1 MATEI
6 KNAALAETPLL
17 PQPTTLD
24 RVVVETTAADLKS
37 FYLKFKDGPRW
48 DYLPGQFA
56 ELSLY
61 GYGEAPI
68 GIASSP
74 TEGEELTFTVFNT
87 EGKVTR
93 ALHRLAPGATVGL
106 RGPLGNTWPLEE
118 LRGKNVTVIGGGF
131 AFTTQ
136 RSLIKYALAN
146 RKDFADLT
154 VVYGARSPGALL
166 YKPELAEW
174 EKSPEL
180 TLHLTVDKGDETW
193 SGREGFVPTVV
204 EEEKLP
210 PDDAIALICGPPI
223 MIKFT
228 LPVMDKLGW
237 KPEQIY
243 TSLEMRMKCGV
254 GMCGRCNIGPKYVC
268 VDGPVFS
275 FEELSKLPQEY

>member
-1 MATEI
+1 MEPEMI
-6 KNAALAETPLL
+6 NAALVEKPLL
-17 PQPTTLD
+17 PQPATLEK
-24 RVVVETTAADLKS
+24 VVVETDAADLKS
-37 FYLKFKDGPRW
+37 FYLKFVDGPRW

-68 GIASSP
+68 GMASSP
-74 TEGEELTFTVFNT
+74 TEGDHLMFTVFNT
-87 EGKVTR
+87 GGKVTR
-93 ALHRLAPGATVGL
+93 ALHRLAPGAIVGL
-106 RGPLGNTWPLEE
+106 RGPLGNTWPLER
-118 LRGKNVTVIGGGF
+118 LRGRNVAVIGGGF

-136 RSLIKYALAN
+136 RALIKYILAN
-146 RKDFADLT
+146 RADFGELT

-180 TLHLTVDKGDETW
+180 ALHLTVDKGDATW
-193 SGREGFVPTVV
+193 TGREGFVPTVV

-210 PDDAIALICGPPI
+210 PDNAIALICGPPV

-228 LPVMDKLGW
+228 LPVMAKLGW

-254 GMCGRCNIGPKYVC
+254 GMCGRCNVGPKYVC

-275 FEELSKLPQEY
+275 FAELSQLPQEY

>member
-1 MATEI
+1 MTPSKLHEA
-6 KNAALAETPLL
+6 PLL
-17 PQPTTLD
+17 PAPTTLE
-24 RVVVETTAADLKS
+24 RVVVETDAADLKS
-37 FYLKFKDGPRW
+37 FYLKFADGPRW

-61 GYGEAPI
+61 GYGESPI

-74 TEGEELTFTVFNT
+74 TEGDELMFTVLNT

-93 ALHRLAPGATVGL
+93 ALHRLAPGAPVGI
-106 RGPLGNTWPLEE
+106 RGPLGNTWPLDEM
-118 LRGKNVTVIGGGF
+118 RGKNVLILGGGF

-136 RSLIKYALAN
+136 RSLTQYILAN
-146 RKDFADLT
+146 RGDFGDLT
-154 VVYGARSPGALL
+154 VVYGARSPGGLL
-166 YKPELAEW
+166 YKAELAEW
-174 EKSPEL
+174 EKSPDL
-180 TLHLTVDKGDETW
+180 TLHLIVDKGDETW
-193 SGREGFVPTVV
+193 SGREGFVLNVV
-204 EEEKLP
+204 EEEQP
-210 PDDAIALICGPPI
+210 PSENAVALLCGPPI

-228 LPVMDKLGW
+228 LPVLDKQGW

-275 FEELSKLPQEY
+275 FAELSKLPQEY

>member
-1 MATEI
+1 MTPAKLHE
-6 KNAALAETPLL
+6 APLL
-17 PQPTTLD
+17 PTPATLE
-24 RVVVETTAADLKS
+24 RVVVETAAADLKS
-37 FYLKFKDGPRW
+37 FYLKFEDGPRW

-68 GIASSP
+68 GMASSP
-74 TEGEELTFTVFNT
+74 TEGDHLMFTVFNT
-87 EGKVTR
+87 GGVVSR

-118 LRGKNVTVIGGGF
+118 LRGKNAAVIGGGF

-136 RSLIKYALAN
+136 RSLVKYILAN
-146 RKDFADLT
+146 RKDFAELT

-166 YKPELAEW
+166 YKRELAEW
-174 EKSPEL
+174 EKSSEL
-180 TLHLTVDKGDETW
+180 TLHLTVDRGDETW
-193 SGREGFVPTVV
+193 TGREGFVPTVV
-204 EEEKLP
+204 EEEKLR
-210 PDDAIALICGPPI
+210 PDNAIALICGPPI

-237 KPEQIY
+237 RPEQIY

-254 GMCGRCNIGPKYVC
+254 GMCGRCNVGPKYVC

-275 FEELSKLPQEY
+275 FAELSKLPQEY

>member
-1 MATEI
+1 MEQKVA
-6 KNAALAETPLL
+6 NAALAETPLL
-17 PQPTTLD
+17 PQPATLE
-24 RVVVETTAADLKS
+24 RVVVETAAADLKS
-37 FYLKFKDGPRW
+37 FYLKFNDGRRW

-68 GIASSP
+68 GMASSP
-74 TEGEELTFTVFNT
+74 TEGDHLMFTVFNT
-87 EGKVTR
+87 GGAVSR
-93 ALHRLAPGATVGL
+93 ALHRLAPGAKVGL

-118 LRGKNVTVIGGGF
+118 LRGKNATVIGGGF

-136 RSLIKYALAN
+136 RSLIKYILAN
-146 RKDFADLT
+146 RKDFAELT

-193 SGREGFVPTVV
+193 AGREGFVPTVV
-204 EEEKLP
+204 EEEKLS
-210 PDDAIALICGPPI
+210 PDNAIALICGPPI

-237 KPEQIY
+237 RPEQIY

-254 GMCGRCNIGPKYVC
+254 GMCGRCNVGPKYVC

-275 FEELSKLPQEY
+275 FAELSKLPPEY

>member
-1 MATEI
+1 MEQKVA
-6 KNAALAETPLL
+6 NAALAEKPLL
-17 PQPTTLD
+17 PAPATLE
-24 RVVVETTAADLKS
+24 RVVVETVAADLKS
-37 FYLKFKDGPRW
+37 FYLKFEGGPRW

-68 GIASSP
+68 GMASSP
-74 TEGEELTFTVFNT
+74 TEGDHLMFTVFNT
-87 EGKVTR
+87 GGVVSR

-118 LRGKNVTVIGGGF
+118 MRGKNATVIGGGF

-136 RSLIKYALAN
+136 RSLIKYILAN
-146 RKDFADLT
+146 RKDFAELA

-180 TLHLTVDKGDETW
+180 TLHLTVDRGDETW
-193 SGREGFVPTVV
+193 TGREGFVPTVV
-204 EEEKLP
+204 EEEKLR
-210 PDDAIALICGPPI
+210 PDNAIALICGPPI

-237 KPEQIY
+237 RPEQIY

-254 GMCGRCNIGPKYVC
+254 GMCGRCNVGPKYVC

-275 FEELSKLPQEY
+275 FAELSKLPQEY